1 MSRTDKTAP
10 LRIQEEDGRVWF
22 RDNGGIWRGV
32 KRLRK
37 DYNRSDRMKAK
48 ARLRKG
54 WEKPEPVQPR
64 GRAKWD
70 LY

>member
-10 LRIQEEDGRVWF
+10 LHVQEADGRRWM
-22 RDNGGIWRGV
+22 RDNGGLWRGI
-32 KRLRK
+32 KDLRRR
-37 DYNRSDRMKAK
+37 YNRSDRYR
-48 ARLRKG
+48 ARRQLRDG
-54 WEKPEPVQPR
+54 EDVEPRQPR